1 MRYNGGGSYM
11 SQDTLKRLIKGDRST
26 YKPKG
31 VEDPKEHTPWYL
43 PKVFYGLVELSEAQ
57 RRSRKIAR
65 MAGKEKDD
73 ADQQILKDYKNQMS
87 KIMEALGI
95 NMTQLKQM
103 LNSKA
108 DY

>member
-1 MRYNGGGSYM
+1 MRGKGG
-11 SQDTLKRLIKGDRST
+11 
-26 YKPKG
+26 
-31 VEDPKEHTPWYL
+31 
-43 PKVFYGLVELSEAQ
+43 
-57 RRSRKIAR
+57 
-65 MAGKEKDD
+65 